1 MNGARFASGRE
12 LELRVVL
19 REKGYNLSRSKK
31 PFPPALLPFQHRI
44 LYRADLPSRVRCGQ
58 KSAPLKKDTV
68 ELLAK
73 FTYSVIPANP
83 GSGSA
88 SHQF

>member
-44 LYRADLPSRVRCGQ
+44 LYRAALAAGQ
-58 KSAPLKKDTV
+58 NIIDGVYTQQGGGEDECESEK
-68 ELLAK
+68 
-73 FTYSVIPANP
+73 
-83 GSGSA
+83 G
-88 SHQF
+88 